1 MPADLT
7 FSQLASALPSGS
19 VLEDQ
24 NYGVV
29 LIPSAISGD
38 TIDELSDSGVVETLF
53 KLIRA
58 AGSAQT
64 AANQNAP
71 AGQRLN
77 AFPPLVPSTPT
88 IAADGQIRTRMTA
101 SIVAEMP
108 VDPNAAVGPQQ

>member
-7 FSQLASALPSGS
+7 FAQLSAALPDGS
-19 VLEDQ
+19 VINDTTH
-24 NYGVV
+24 GVV
-29 LIPSAISGD
+29 LKCSAISGD
-38 TIDELSDSGVVETLF
+38 TINDLSNTGVVETLF

-77 AFPPLVPSTPT
+77 AFPAPVPSTPT
-88 IAADGQIRTRMTA
+88 IASNGEIRARMTV
-101 SIVAEMP
+101 SVVAEMP
-108 VDPNAAVGPQQ
+108 VDPNAAIGPQQ